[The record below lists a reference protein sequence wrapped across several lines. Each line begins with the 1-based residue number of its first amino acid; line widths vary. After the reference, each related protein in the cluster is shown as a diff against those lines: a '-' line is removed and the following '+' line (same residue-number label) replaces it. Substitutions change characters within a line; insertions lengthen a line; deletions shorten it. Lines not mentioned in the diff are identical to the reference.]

1 MHVLFLSCGQGL
13 SIPARLAQEGHN
25 VKTFIHN
32 EDPQTGSGL
41 YDRISAWRPYVNNSD
56 LVIADDPYFGY
67 KEIRFEKAPTHVLG
81 LSKFFT
87 LGSQNAGNKV
97 ALMKLTGL
105 QLSNK
110 TPDYYIEAW
119 WNGRK
124 WCTPFLE
131 LSYHWNLVSET
142 LGPRLG
148 PMCTVA
154 KVTEELPQ
162 SIFEGLRNL
171 KSIFEKSRY
180 RGPVRLGFDQRRLAD
195 IHVGFSFDSTE
206 IFLESM
212 QQDPL
217 DILLEVAGGVRSDL
231 NMINNIYV
239 SMRLQRIGW
248 PTTKEHEIKG
258 LFEANVKHCGLVNVK
273 YQKERYYA
281 TRTFGPILKVVA
293 RGDNSKNAFTRCAR
307 TLRNIT
313 IEDTI
318 YRIDL
323 LDTYKTKDYPKFNEI
338 AKIWKDTKAVSPTLV
353 GGKSK
358 SIPA

>member
-1 MHVLFLSCGQGL
+1 MNVLFLSCGQGL
-13 SIPARLAQEGHN
+13 SIPARLSQEGHN

-32 EDPQTGSGL
+32 DTANTGSGL
-41 YDRISAWRPYVNNSD
+41 YDRIPSWRPYVNNSD
-56 LVIADDPYFGY
+56 IVIADDPYFGY
-67 KEIRFEKAPTHVLG
+67 KENRFEKAPTQVLG
-81 LSKFFT
+81 LSKFFS
-87 LGSQNAGNKV
+87 LSNQNNGNKV

-110 TPDYYIEAW
+110 DPEYYIEAW

-124 WCTPFLE
+124 WCTPYLQ
-131 LSYHWNLVSET
+131 LSYHWNLIAET

-154 KVTEELPQ
+154 KTTDELPQ

-171 KSIFEKSRY
+171 KEIFEKNRY
-180 RGPVRLGFDQRRLAD
+180 RGPVRLGFDGRKLAN
-195 IHVGFSFDSTE
+195 IHIGFSFDSTE

-231 NMINNIYV
+231 NMIDNVYV

-248 PTTKEHEIKG
+248 PTTKDHEIKG
-258 LFEANVKHCGLVNVK
+258 LFEANVKHCGLINVR
-273 YQKERYYA
+273 YDKERYYA
-281 TRTFGPILKVVA
+281 TQTFGPIIKVIA

-313 IEDTI
+313 IEDSI
-318 YRIDL
+318 YRVDL
-323 LDTYKTKDYPKFNEI
+323 IDTYKTKDYPKFSDI
-338 AKIWKDTKAVSPTLV
+338 AKLWKDTKAASQTLD

>member
-1 MHVLFLSCGQGL
+1 MNVLFLSCGQGL

-41 YDRISAWRPYVNNSD
+41 YDRISSWRPFVNNSD
-56 LVIADDPYFGY
+56 IVIADDPYFGY

-87 LGSQNAGNKV
+87 LGSQNVGNKV

-110 TPDYYIEAW
+110 TPEYYIEAW

-124 WCTPFLE
+124 WCTPFLQ
-131 LSYHWNLVSET
+131 LSYHWNLVSED

-171 KSIFEKSRY
+171 KSLFETSRY

-217 DILLEVAGGVRSDL
+217 DIMLEVAGGVRSDL
-231 NMINNIYV
+231 NMIDNIYV

-281 TRTFGPILKVVA
+281 TQTFGPILKVVA

-313 IEDTI
+313 IEDAL

-323 LDTYKTKDYPKFNEI
+323 LYTYKTKDYPKFNEI
-338 AKIWKDTKAVSPTLV
+338 TKLWKDTKAVSQTSV

>member
-1 MHVLFLSCGQGL
+1 MNVLFLSCGQGL

-41 YDRISAWRPYVNNSD
+41 YDRISSWRPFVNNSD
-56 LVIADDPYFGY
+56 IVIADDPYFGY

-87 LGSQNAGNKV
+87 LGNQNVGNKV

-110 TPDYYIEAW
+110 TPEYYIEAW

-124 WCTPFLE
+124 WCTPFLQ
-131 LSYHWNLVSET
+131 LSYHWNLVSED

-171 KSIFEKSRY
+171 KSLFETSRY
-180 RGPVRLGFDQRRLAD
+180 SGPVWLGFDQRRLAD

-217 DILLEVAGGVRSDL
+217 DIMLEVAGGVRSDL
-231 NMINNIYV
+231 NMIDNIYV

-281 TRTFGPILKVVA
+281 TQTFGPILKVVA

-313 IEDTI
+313 IEDAL

-338 AKIWKDTKAVSPTLV
+338 TKLWKDTKAVSQTSV

>member
-1 MHVLFLSCGQGL
+1 MNVLFLSCGQGL
-13 SIPARLAQEGHN
+13 SIPTRLAQEGHN
-25 VKTFIHN
+25 VKTFIHK
-32 EDPQTGSGL
+32 EQSVTGKGL
-41 YDRISAWRPYVNNSD
+41 YERIPSWRPYVNNSD
-56 LVIADDPYFGY
+56 IVIADDPYFGF
-67 KEIRFEKAPTHVLG
+67 KEVRFEKAPTQVLG
-81 LSKFFT
+81 LSKFFS
-87 LGSQNAGNKV
+87 LSSRNNGNKI
-97 ALMKLTGL
+97 ALMKLVGL
-105 QLSNK
+105 ELSKNA
-110 TPDYYIEAW
+110 PDYYVEAW

-124 WCTPFLE
+124 WCTPYIQ
-131 LSYHWNLVSET
+131 LSYHWNLMSEV

-154 KVTEELPQ
+154 KTVEELPQ

-171 KSIFEKSRY
+171 KTIFEKNRY
-180 RGPVRLGFDQRRLAD
+180 RGPVRLGFDGRRLAD

-217 DILLEVAGGVRSDL
+217 DILIETAGGVRSDL
-231 NMINNIYV
+231 NMIDNFYV

-248 PTTKEHEIKG
+248 PTTKDDEIYG

-273 YQKERYYA
+273 YEKERYYA
-281 TRTFGPILKVVA
+281 TQSFGPILKVVA
-293 RGDNSKNAFTRCAR
+293 RGDTSKNAFSRCSR

-313 IEDTI
+313 LQDAI

-323 LDTYKTKDYPKFNEI
+323 IDTFKSKDYPKFNEI
-338 AKIWKDTKAVSPTLV
+338 NKIWKDTKAVDPTSD

>member
-1 MHVLFLSCGQGL
+1 MNVLFLSCGQGL
-13 SIPARLAQEGHN
+13 SLATRLAQEGHN
-25 VKTFIHN
+25 VKAFIHN
-32 EDPQTGSGL
+32 EDLQTGSGL

-56 LVIADDPYFGY
+56 IVIADDPYFGY

-87 LGSQNAGNKV
+87 LGNKNVGNKV

-124 WCTPFLE
+124 WCTPFLQ
-131 LSYHWNLVSET
+131 LSYHWNLISEV

-154 KVTEELPQ
+154 KVTEEIPQ

-171 KSIFEKSRY
+171 KSIFENSRY

-231 NMINNIYV
+231 NMIDNIYV

-248 PTTKEHEIKG
+248 PTTKDNEIKG

-281 TRTFGPILKVVA
+281 TQTFGPIIKVVA

-313 IEDTI
+313 IEDAI
-318 YRIDL
+318 YRVDLIDI
-323 LDTYKTKDYPKFNEI
+323 YKTKDYTKFNEI
-338 AKIWKDTKAVSPTLV
+338 TKIWKDTKTVSPTLD

>member
-1 MHVLFLSCGQGL
+1 
-13 SIPARLAQEGHN
+13 
-25 VKTFIHN
+25 
-32 EDPQTGSGL
+32 
-41 YDRISAWRPYVNNSD
+41 
-56 LVIADDPYFGY
+56 
-67 KEIRFEKAPTHVLG
+67 
-81 LSKFFT
+81 
-87 LGSQNAGNKV
+87 
-97 ALMKLTGL
+97 MKLTGL

-110 TPDYYIEAW
+110 TPNYYIEAW

-124 WCTPFLE
+124 WCTPYIQ
-131 LSYHWNLVSET
+131 LSYHWNLISEV

-154 KVTEELPQ
+154 RVTEELPQ

-171 KSIFEKSRY
+171 KSLFETSRY

-206 IFLESM
+206 IFLEGM

-217 DILLEVAGGVRSDL
+217 DILLEVAGGIRSDL
-231 NMINNIYV
+231 NMIDNTYV

-248 PTTKEHEIKG
+248 PTTKDHEIKG
-258 LFEANVKHCGLVNVK
+258 LFEANVKHCGLINVK
-273 YQKERYYA
+273 YEKERYYA
-281 TRTFGPILKVVA
+281 TQTFGPIIKVVA
-293 RGDNSKNAFTRCAR
+293 RGDTSKNAFSRCAR

-313 IEDTI
+313 IEDAI

-338 AKIWKDTKAVSPTLV
+338 TKIWKDTKAADQTSD
-353 GGKSK
+353 GGKNK
-358 SIPA
+358 LIPA

>member
-1 MHVLFLSCGQGL
+1 MNVLFLSCGQGL
-13 SIPARLAQEGHN
+13 SLPTRLAQEGHN

-32 EDPQTGSGL
+32 HSEKTGAGL
-41 YDRISAWRPYVNNSD
+41 YDRIPSWRPYVNNSD
-56 LVIADDPYFGY
+56 IVIADDPYFGY
-67 KEIRFEKAPTHVLG
+67 KENRFEKAPTQVLG
-81 LSKFFT
+81 LSKFFS
-87 LGSQNAGNKV
+87 LSNQNNGNKV

-110 TPDYYIEAW
+110 DPEYYIEAW

-124 WCTPFLE
+124 WCTPYLQ
-131 LSYHWNLVSET
+131 LSYHWNLISET

-154 KVTEELPQ
+154 KTTDELPQ

-171 KSIFEKSRY
+171 KEIFEKNRY
-180 RGPVRLGFDQRRLAD
+180 RGPVRLGFDGRKLAN
-195 IHVGFSFDSTE
+195 IHIGFSFDSTE

-231 NMINNIYV
+231 NMIDNVYV

-248 PTTKEHEIKG
+248 PTTKDHEIKG
-258 LFEANVKHCGLVNVK
+258 LFEANVKHCGLINVR
-273 YQKERYYA
+273 YDKERYYA
-281 TRTFGPILKVVA
+281 TQTFGPIIKVIA

-313 IEDTI
+313 IEDSI
-318 YRIDL
+318 YRVDL
-323 LDTYKTKDYPKFNEI
+323 IDTYKTKDYPKFSDI
-338 AKIWKDTKAVSPTLV
+338 AKLWKDTKAASQTLD

>member
-1 MHVLFLSCGQGL
+1 MNVLFLSCGQGL
-13 SIPARLAQEGHN
+13 SLASRLAQEGHN

-32 EDPQTGSGL
+32 DQANTGSGI
-41 YDRISAWRPYVNNSD
+41 YDRIPSWKPYVNNSD

-67 KEIRFEKAPTHVLG
+67 RENRFEKAPTQVLG

-87 LGSQNAGNKV
+87 IGSQNVGNKV

-105 QLSNK
+105 ELSN
-110 TPDYYIEAW
+110 TRPDYYIEAW

-124 WCTPFLE
+124 WCTPYIQ
-131 LSYHWNLVSET
+131 LSYHWNLISET

-154 KVTEELPQ
+154 KTVEELPQ
-162 SIFEGLRNL
+162 TVFEGLRNL
-171 KSIFEKSRY
+171 KTIFEKNRY
-180 RGPVRLGFDQRRLAD
+180 RGPVRLGFDGRKLAD
-195 IHVGFSFDSTE
+195 IHVGFTFDSTE
-206 IFLESM
+206 IFLEGM

-217 DILLEVAGGVRSDL
+217 DILIELAGGVRSDL
-231 NMINNIYV
+231 NMIDNTYV

-258 LFEANVKHCGLVNVK
+258 LFEANIKHCGLVNVK
-273 YQKERYYA
+273 YQNERYYA
-281 TRTFGPILKVVA
+281 TQTFGPIMKVVA

-307 TLRNIT
+307 TLRNLT
-313 IEDTI
+313 LEDAV
-318 YRIDL
+318 YRSDL

-338 AKIWKDTKAVSPTLV
+338 VKTWKDTKAVGQTSV